1 MRGVAKQRWGGTILY
16 MAKIEN
22 APESEKSVDSTE
34 IVKRDG
40 VVPGSLRRV
49 SILVALIT
57 SLLLVGAGGQVVAL
71 GVLLSLILLHE
82 AGHFFVAKVCKMKV
96 EEFFVGFGPPV
107 WSIRKKGIEYGVKSI
122 PLGGY
127 VKITGMT
134 ALDKDH
140 PQGYQQASRIRKIAV
155 VAAGPATNFLIAL
168 LVGFATLFMVGLPT
182 ATQVVDKVDPRL
194 GAAAA
199 GIRPGDKVVAVNG
212 KMIDEWN
219 DVGETIDML
228 GAETTVDVVIERGGL
243 RYQYPV
249 QILRDAGLLR
259 IGVTAE
265 TEYVTLP
272 FKDSAFGSVEAVGSV
287 AYGSLQGVV
296 SLAKGLG
303 GLVSGLFGAEVAPES
318 RPLSP
323 VGAVQIGAEVG
334 GRSLFDAMQLI
345 MVYSTFLAVFN
356 LLPILPLDGGRIT
369 VVLYETVASAVR
381 RKKVEVSQAAMTR
394 ASTAFTLFLLGVGL
408 IALILDLTQPVLQ

>member
-1 MRGVAKQRWGGTILY
+1 
-16 MAKIEN
+16 
-22 APESEKSVDSTE
+22 
-34 IVKRDG
+34 
-40 VVPGSLRRV
+40 VV
-49 SILVALIT
+49 
-57 SLLLVGAGGQVVAL
+57 
-71 GVLLSLILLHE
+71 
-82 AGHFFVAKVCKMKV
+82 
-96 EEFFVGFGPPV
+96 
-107 WSIRKKGIEYGVKSI
+107 
-122 PLGGY
+122 
-127 VKITGMT
+127 
-134 ALDKDH
+134 
-140 PQGYQQASRIRKIAV
+140 
-155 VAAGPATNFLIAL
+155 
-168 LVGFATLFMVGLPT
+168 
-182 ATQVVDKVDPRL
+182 
-194 GAAAA
+194 
-199 GIRPGDKVVAVNG
+199 
-212 KMIDEWN
+212 
-219 DVGETIDML
+219 
-228 GAETTVDVVIERGGL
+228 ERGGL

-272 FKDSAFGSVEAVGSV
+272 FKDSAFGSVEAVGGV
-287 AYGSLQGVV
+287 AYSSLQGVV